1 MPVTVSGF
9 KPEINE
15 TPLLVK
21 KVMHTIGEGE
31 FTPPSIWKCAMTRP
45 QTGTARPFARAAMIL
60 RSICVACCRTD
71 KADTASNREAS
82 SPSRGRSAFRW
93 FRFWQPYH
101 NM

>member
-1 MPVTVSGF
+1 
-9 KPEINE
+9 
-15 TPLLVK
+15 
-21 KVMHTIGEGE
+21 
-31 FTPPSIWKCAMTRP
+31 
-45 QTGTARPFARAAMIL
+45 MIL